1 MKNKDTRKEKIKVLQ
16 AIREGK
22 INPESFEPPQV
33 YIFIERNNNPGIYE
47 HNGKE
52 YSETEYREFCNRIE
66 RKYNG
71 SIIWNEGREYLKED
85 IIITMSYSGKKKSEP
100 GGKSISL
107 NLVSEYK

>member
-1 MKNKDTRKEKIKVLQ
+1 MKMKNKDTRKKRIKVLL

-52 YSETEYREFCNRIE
+52 YNETEYREFCKRIE
-66 RKYNG
+66 SKNNG

-85 IIITMSYSGKKKSEP
+85 IIITMSYVENKEIKTGSDNITLKIE
-100 GGKSISL
+100 
-107 NLVSEYK
+107 

>member
-22 INPESFEPPQV
+22 LNPESLEPSQV
-33 YIFIERNNNPGIYE
+33 YIFIEHSDKPGVYE

-52 YSETEYREFCNRIE
+52 YNETEYREFCKRIDS
-66 RKYNG
+66 KNNG

-85 IIITMSYSGKKKSEP
+85 IIITMSYVENKEIKT
-100 GGKSISL
+100 GGDSITL
-107 NLVSEYK
+107 NLGNEYK

>member
-22 INPESFEPPQV
+22 ISPESFELPQV
-33 YIFIERNNNPGIYE
+33 YIFIERNNKPGIYE

-52 YSETEYREFCNRIE
+52 YNETEYKEFCKRIDS
-66 RKYNG
+66 KNNG

-85 IIITMSYSGKKKSEP
+85 IIITMSYVENKEIKSGGDNITLKIE
-100 GGKSISL
+100 
-107 NLVSEYK
+107 